1 MKIEKKSCLC
11 NFDLEFYFFLPIC
24 SGPLTYQSMS
34 RLPKN
39 YRERM
44 EREKALLRS
53 GATESDSS
61 SGIEQSQPGAS
72 DHSDRSD
79 QSHSSGD
86 TEGPED
92 DPQVIWETSFDDSKC
107 YYFCFLL
114 LTFPFPFSST
124 D

>member
-1 MKIEKKSCLC
+1 
-11 NFDLEFYFFLPIC
+11 
-24 SGPLTYQSMS
+24 MS

-79 QSHSSGD
+79 RSHSSGD

-92 DPQVIWETSFDDSKC
+92 DPQVFV
-107 YYFCFLL
+107 
-114 LTFPFPFSST
+114 
-124 D
+124 